1 MSLPAPSNLRKDL
14 TSAALELVGTT
25 LFLLLGLGGIQAST
39 AEKLASTSGVTNVEQ
54 VLYIS
59 TCMGFSLVACAWMF
73 FRITGSL
80 FNPCITV
87 ALVLLGILPPVRGL
101 LFFFA
106 QFLGSILA
114 SALLLWLTGT
124 LSVNTYIRSGITPTQ
139 GVFIEM
145 FITSALVVSVL
156 MLASEKHQATAFAP
170 VGIGLT
176 LFSCH
181 LWAVHYT
188 GASMNTARSF
198 GPALLTGFSSSYHW
212 VYWVGPFLGS
222 ILGSAFYAV
231 CKHQKYW
238 TLNPHQDANDHTESP
253 DDTVVAAQAMIEER
267 NLTLNPR
274 GLVSQ
279 ISDQL
284 PKLGVANRTSA
295 RERSSSTLV
304 AEGPLVSAV

>member
-1 MSLPAPSNLRKDL
+1 MFARFSSNMHKDF
-14 TSAALELVGTT
+14 TAATLELIGTT
-25 LFLLLGLGGIQAST
+25 FFLLLGLGGIQASS
-39 AEKLASTSGVTNVEQ
+39 AEKLASTTGVTNVEQ

-59 TCMGFSLVACAWMF
+59 TCMGFSLVVCAWMF

-87 ALVLLGILPPVRGL
+87 ALMLLGILPPFRGVL
-101 LFFFA
+101 YIIA
-106 QFLGSILA
+106 QFLGSVLA
-114 SALLLWLTGT
+114 SALLLGLTGG
-124 LSVNTYIRSGITPTQ
+124 LSVNTFLQSGTTPAQ

-145 FITSALVVSVL
+145 FITCALVIAVL
-156 MLASEKHQATAFAP
+156 MLAAEKHQATAFAP

-198 GPALLTGFSSSYHW
+198 GPALLTGFPTSYHW
-212 VYWVGPFLGS
+212 IYWVGPFLGS
-222 ILGSAFYAV
+222 MLGSAFYAV
-231 CKHQKYW
+231 CKQYKYW
-238 TLNPHQDANDHTESP
+238 TLNPHQDTDDHTKSP
-253 DDTVVAAQAMIEER
+253 EDPVLVAQAIIEDR

-274 GLVSQ
+274 ALVGQ

-284 PKLGVANRTSA
+284 PKLGVVNRATV

-304 AEGPLVSAV
+304 AEQPLVSAV